1 MTWLLRGLLA
11 AAGAIAAL
19 FVARDAPN
27 FMVVEGMVATVLIA
41 AIVLVLAL
49 TRRK

>member
-1 MTWLLRGLLA
+1 MNWLLRGLLI

-27 FMVVEGMVATVLIA
+27 FAVVEGMVAVVLIA

-49 TRRK
+49 TRRR